1 LRIGLW
7 RDKALHFS
15 PLIVAL
21 AALMAVLAWLLAK
34 ANVAGL
40 GHNLYALDDAY
51 IHMAMARNLAQ
62 HGVWGVTPYSFSGSS
77 SSMLWTLLLAGL
89 FRLFG
94 PLAWLPLALNVVS
107 AAGIAVLLNHIMPK
121 AKTTGDVAIKAA
133 ALAGIALLIPLPS
146 LVFFGMENTLHVL
159 LALGLCYVAAREITA
174 PSGKANFLLLALVT
188 LSVMARFESLF
199 IVSGIMI
206 LLAVRRQWSQA
217 LLAGVAAAL
226 PVVVYGLIS
235 RHQGWMWLPNSV
247 LVKGNM
253 PQVDLLHYG
262 LSLARR
268 LYGQIAAEKGLF
280 ALIALALVML
290 EVLRRP
296 AGRSAMVWSSMLLLT
311 LWTLLLHLMF
321 AKLDSGRYEAYLMA
335 LLLTGTFGGMIE
347 FSSLR
352 SLRFPQVVWRHWSAL
367 LLVGLVLAPVAVRS
381 GRLVANVAPSIAT
394 IYRQQVQMGA
404 FVARYCEGATVV
416 LNDIG
421 AVNYLAPRLHCVDFA
436 GLATMD
442 SARWMLAGGY
452 TTQKLQ
458 RLATEQNADLALV
471 YDSWLR
477 RLAGGI
483 PPGWVKLEEWTTVDG
498 VSPDHRTVAIYAVK
512 TGIAAKLRRDLQSFR
527 PSLPVNV
534 LPKVA
539 EAP

>member
-1 LRIGLW
+1 MSIGVW
-7 RDKALHFS
+7 REKALHFV
-15 PLIVAL
+15 PLILTLTAL
-21 AALMAVLAWLLAK
+21 LAVMGWLLAK
-34 ANVAGL
+34 TNVAGM
-40 GHNLYALDDAY
+40 GHNLYALDDPY
-51 IHMAMARNLAQ
+51 IHMAMARNLAE
-62 HGVWGVTPYSFSGSS
+62 HGVWGVTPHSFSGSS

-94 PLAWLPLALNVVS
+94 TLAWLPLALNVLS
-107 AAGIAVLLNHIMPK
+107 AAGILLFLNHIMPT
-121 AKTTGDVAIKAA
+121 AKTGGEATVKTA

-159 LALGLCYVAAREITA
+159 LALGLCYVAAREIAA
-174 PSGKANFLLLALVT
+174 PSGKANYLLLALVT

-235 RHQGWMWLPNSV
+235 LHQGWLWLPNSV
-247 LVKGNM
+247 LVKGNV

-268 LYGQIAAEKGLF
+268 LYGQISAEKGLF
-280 ALIALALVML
+280 ALIVLGLVML

-296 AGRSAMVWSSMLLLT
+296 QVRRPMVWSNMLVLT
-311 LWTLLLHLMF
+311 LWTLLLHLLL

-335 LLLTGTFGGMIE
+335 LLLTGTFCGMIE
-347 FSSLR
+347 YGILR
-352 SLRFPQVVWRHWSAL
+352 SLRFPQVVGRHWPAL
-367 LLVGLVLAPVAVRS
+367 LLLGLIFAPVAVRS
-381 GRLVANVAPSIAT
+381 GRLIANVAPSVRS
-394 IYRQQVQMGA
+394 IYLQQVQMGT
-404 FVARYCEGATVV
+404 FVARHCEGATVV

-442 SARWMLAGGY
+442 SARWMLAGEY
-452 TTQKLQ
+452 TPQKLQ
-458 RLATEQNADLALV
+458 RLAIVQEADLALV

-477 RLAGGI
+477 RLTGGI
-483 PPGWVKLEEWTTVDG
+483 PPDWVKLEEWTTINA
-498 VSPDHRTVAIYAVK
+498 VSPDHSTVAIYAVK
-512 TGIAAKLRRDLQSFR
+512 PGLAARLRRDLQAFR
-527 PSLPVNV
+527 PSLPVSV
-534 LPKVA
+534 VPKIA
-539 EAP
+539 GGS